1 MMQCIRKRV
10 SILTMI
16 LVILGN
22 AIQSYAQEF
31 KVESFEIAPKDLSA
45 RTEGRVDGNGRKCAV
60 IKVFVKDAI
69 TDTDGPVVGEIRD
82 RGMEKWVYVSH
93 DAKQVGLLFKEH
105 MPLLVIFADYDF
117 PTVTGQMT
125 YILKLTESI
134 PNTGVNYG
142 YNGGDT
148 HSIDIFG
155 TQVYHTD
162 NVIEC
167 DGNYTGDMDNPDY
180 SKLLHVDLPDDFN
193 RQAFSFECQFYPD
206 SLKFVNRGYDY
217 QYCPLFVGGYGAFKI
232 KLHSNGSIIVSTDY
246 NDKHVYETNC
256 QYVQNKW
263 NDFKVSFKHGKLR
276 MICNGLYDEMDII
289 ASQGWFHSEIWS
301 ECTGDGQTFRGWLQ
315 NVFIKTDLE

>member
-1 MMQCIRKRV
+1 MQCIRKRV

-60 IKVFVKDAI
+60 IKVYVKDSI
-69 TDTDGPVVGEIRD
+69 TDIDGPVVSEIRD
-82 RGMEKWVYVSH
+82 RGIEKWVYVSH

-134 PNTGVNYG
+134 PNNGVNYG
-142 YNGGDT
+142 YNSGDT
-148 HSIDIFG
+148 HSIDIFN

-162 NVIEC
+162 NVVEC
-167 DGNYTGDMDNPDY
+167 DGNYTGNMDIPDY
-180 SKLLHVDLPDDFN
+180 SKLLHVDLHDDFN
-193 RQAFSFECQFYPD
+193 SQAFSFECQFFPD
-206 SLKFVNRGYDY
+206 SLKFVDENGYDFRH
-217 QYCPLFVGGYGAFKI
+217 CPLFYGGHGAFVI
-232 KLHSNGSIIVSTDY
+232 KLNSNGSIVVSTDY

-256 QYVQNKW
+256 KYVQNKW
-263 NDFKVSFKHGKLR
+263 NDFKFSYKYGKLKL
-276 MICNGLYDEMDII
+276 ICNGLYDEMDII
-289 ASQGWFHSEIWS
+289 ASVGCYSEIRS
-301 ECTGDGQTFRGWLQ
+301 ESTGNGQTFKGALL
-315 NVFIKTDLE
+315 NISIKTDLE